1 VVAEVV
7 EIDADRVMV
16 LMSGRIRGRSSGV
29 TLEDQVVVAVV
40 TVRDRKIVRSEGYP
54 SREQA
59 LEAVRLEG

>member
-1 VVAEVV
+1 
-7 EIDADRVMV
+7 MV